1 MPTKEMVNRKINNTI
16 AFGIVAAFWIIMV
29 IPVSVYAVDE
39 SSITQN
45 TTSTVTTTGTNETT
59 VKSPPPSAISP
70 NVGGNNSDLCTISSS
85 GAMGTQ
91 IFSLSLGA
99 TYTEKNCLRLKNA
112 KTLYDFGMKVAAVSL
127 LCADPSGEIHRAM
140 AMAGTPC
147 PYLGKIGAEAT
158 AAWEVHTEDIPVPTR
173 EHETSA
179 QEKRNDA
186 LKIMGAVAS
195 AILFF

>member
-1 MPTKEMVNRKINNTI
+1 MNRKTNNTI
-16 AFGIVAAFWIIMV
+16 AFGIVACFWIV
-29 IPVSVYAVDE
+29 FVFPVLAVDE

-45 TTSTVTTTGTNETT
+45 TTSNVTTKSENETT
-59 VKSPPPSAISP
+59 VYSPPPSAISP
-70 NVGGNNSDLCTISSS
+70 NVGGTNSDLCTISSS

-147 PYLGKIGAEAT
+147 PYMGKIGAEAT

-173 EHETSA
+173 EHEKTA
-179 QEKRNDA
+179 QEKRDDA
-186 LKIMGAVAS
+186 IKIMGAIAS
-195 AILFF
+195 AFLFF

>member
-1 MPTKEMVNRKINNTI
+1 MVKRKINNAI
-16 AFGIVAAFWIIMV
+16 AFGIVACFLILSFSAM
-29 IPVSVYAVDE
+29 AVDE

-45 TTSTVTTTGTNETT
+45 TTSTVTTSGTNTTT

-99 TYTEKNCLRLKNA
+99 TYTESNCLRLKNA

-147 PYLGKIGAEAT
+147 PYMGLIGAEAT
-158 AAWEVHTEDIPVPTR
+158 AAWEVHTEDIPVHTR
-173 EHETSA
+173 EHEKSA
-179 QEKRNDA
+179 QEKRDDA

>member
-1 MPTKEMVNRKINNTI
+1 MNRKINNTI
-16 AFGIVAAFWIIMV
+16 ALGIVACFWIV
-29 IPVSVYAVDE
+29 FVFPVLAVDE

-70 NVGGNNSDLCTISSS
+70 NVGGTNSDLCTISSS

-99 TYTEKNCLRLKNA
+99 TYTEQNCLRLKNA

-127 LCADPSGEIHRAM
+127 LCSDPSGEIHRAM

-147 PYLGKIGAEAT
+147 PYMGKIGAEAT
-158 AAWEVHTEDIPVPTR
+158 AAWEVHSDEIPVPSIDLQKTT
-173 EHETSA
+173 E
-179 QEKRNDA
+179 EKRDDVI
-186 LKIMGAVAS
+186 KIMGAIAS
-195 AILFF
+195 AFLFF